1 MRRTTA
7 YGSAVWMVLAHQWLA
22 ATADAQPPVQFPS
35 PVVQPPPA
43 TSPFQPPPSTYPYTS
58 PPTFSTAPPA
68 ATFQPPAMP
77 PATQP
82 QAMQNLVGDAQRYGL
97 PFDPYAQP
105 AQYVGPAVPPP
116 PAPAPYGTPYT
127 TTPPPASAPLFS
139 FPALSPSW
147 GGFYA
152 GFEATIL
159 EARVGAISFPH
170 SSVTLD
176 GVVLDNMPASE
187 PDVESVNFVPDFDFE
202 FSPRVWAGYKGAAG
216 FGVRGRWW
224 YYDHSGGG
232 NFDISRLPEG
242 AMVDLDGDGMMDD
255 ALALSLRS
263 DLKMN
268 VIDLEGTQDGQFHN
282 WDFQVAGGVRYARID
297 YDQIG
302 TISGSF
308 DGGLTPP
315 DFTYQVLALSEFSG
329 VGPTIGFYGRRPLM
343 FADGLA
349 FLVGLRMAF
358 LFGDSEASFVD
369 EDDVL
374 AFPDSV
380 TFEDSVQAWEA
391 QIGFEY
397 SRQLASGARIFGGAY
412 LEGQVWE
419 WGFPTGITGDD
430 LGFFGPTVTVG
441 IAR

>member
-1 MRRTTA
+1 MRRITITTA
-7 YGSAVWMVLAHQWLA
+7 VLMILTHQA
-22 ATADAQPPVQFPS
+22 FAPTGVAQPPVQFPS
-35 PVVQPPPA
+35 AVQPPPG
-43 TSPFQPPPSTYPYTS
+43 TPTFQPPSTYPYTS
-58 PPTFSTAPPA
+58 PSPTFSTPPTSTFPPPA
-68 ATFQPPAMP
+68 LP

-116 PAPAPYGTPYT
+116 PAPAPYATPYT
-127 TTPPPASAPLFS
+127 AAPPPASAPLFS

-159 EARVGAISFPH
+159 EARTGSISFPTGGA
-170 SSVTLD
+170 VTLG
-176 GVVLDNMPASE
+176 GVGGLGGTVLPATSIDFE
-187 PDVESVNFVPDFDFE
+187 PDFDFE

-232 NFDISRLPEG
+232 NFDIEDLPEG
-242 AMVDLDGDGMMDD
+242 DPVDLDGDLGVDD

-263 DLKMN
+263 DLLMN

-302 TISGSF
+302 TIMGTF
-308 DGGLTPP
+308 DGDLDPP
-315 DFTYQVLALSEFSG
+315 GFTHELLALSEFSG
-329 VGPTIGFYGRRPLM
+329 IGPTIGFYGRRPLM

-349 FLVGLRMAF
+349 FLVGLRVAF

-369 EDDVL
+369 EDVV
-374 AFPDSV
+374 ASFPDAV
-380 TFEDSVQAWEA
+380 KFEDSVQAWEA

-397 SRQLASGARIFGGAY
+397 SRQLASGARLFGGAY